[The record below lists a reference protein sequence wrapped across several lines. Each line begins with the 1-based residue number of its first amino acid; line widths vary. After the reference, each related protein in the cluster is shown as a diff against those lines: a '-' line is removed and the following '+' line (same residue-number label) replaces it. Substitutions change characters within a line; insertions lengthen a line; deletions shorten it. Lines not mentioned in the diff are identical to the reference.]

1 MLMNSKRFVRMSK
14 RCVSPFCLLAWP
26 VIFFFTHGIG
36 LGEEFTWKAGV
47 ATVAVTPDHPMWMAG
62 YASRTKPSEGVLS
75 ELHAKAL
82 AVEDPAG
89 SRAVI
94 VTTDLIGIP
103 RALRQ
108 QVIEGIPSRYKLNP
122 AGLLLNCSH
131 THCSPVVRDD
141 LEMSVM
147 YPLEPEQRKLVESYF
162 VELRQKLIGVIEAA
176 IDDLQ
181 PAKLSY
187 THAKCGFAMNRRLP
201 TKDGFQ
207 NSPYP
212 DGPTDH
218 DVPVLRVESADA
230 KLRAVVFGYACHNT
244 TTALMQF
251 NADYAGFAQTEI
263 EKAHPGVTAL
273 FVLGCGGDQNP
284 YPRGQIDWA
293 ITHGKTLAAAVEAAL
308 LPQPKPLSGPLKF
321 DLVEIDLPFE
331 GVRREELVAR
341 QDSKDLYEKRR
352 AIALLHDLETKGRI
366 RESYPYPVQV
376 LEFGSDLTL
385 VTLGGEVVIDFVL
398 RLKRELHHRPI
409 WVAGYSNDVMAY
421 IPSERVLREGGY
433 EGGGAMRFSNL
444 PGPWKP
450 GVEELIVSKVV
461 EMSQRLRGEPRK

>member
-1 MLMNSKRFVRMSK
+1 
-14 RCVSPFCLLAWP
+14 
-26 VIFFFTHGIG
+26 
-36 LGEEFTWKAGV
+36 
-47 ATVAVTPDHPMWMAG
+47 MWMAG
-62 YASRTKPSEGVLS
+62 YASRTKPSEGTLS

-82 AVEDPAG
+82 ALEDATG

-108 QVIEGIPSRYKLNP
+108 QVLEGLTGKHQLDP
-122 AGLLLNCSH
+122 AGLLINCSH

-147 YPLEPEQRKLVESYF
+147 YPLDAEQRQRVEGYF
-162 VELRQKLIGVIEAA
+162 VELRTKLIGVISAA
-176 IDDLQ
+176 FDDLV

-187 THAKCGFAMNRRLP
+187 SHARCGFAMNRRLP
-201 TKDGFQ
+201 TKDGYQ

-212 DGPTDH
+212 DGPVDH
-218 DVPVLRVESADA
+218 DVPVLRVESPDG
-230 KLRAVVFGYACHNT
+230 KLRAVAFGYACHNT
-244 TTALMQF
+244 TTGILQF

-284 YPRGQIDWA
+284 YPRSQIELA
-293 ITHGKTLAAAVEAAL
+293 MTHGKSLAMAVEAAL
-308 LPQPKPLSGPLKF
+308 LPQPRPLSGALKVG
-321 DLVEIDLPFE
+321 LKEIELPFE
-331 GVRREELVAR
+331 PVTREELQNR
-341 QDSKDLYEKRR
+341 RDSKDVYEQRR
-352 AIALLHDLETKGRI
+352 GAALLHELEKNGKV

-376 LEFGSDLTL
+376 LQFGGELTL
-385 VTLGGEVVIDFVL
+385 VALGGEVVIDYAL
-398 RLKRELHHRPI
+398 RLKQELGGTTV

-433 EGGGAMRFSNL
+433 EGGGAMRYTNL
-444 PGPWKP
+444 PNPWRP
-450 GVEELIVSKVV
+450 GLEQTIITTVRDLAG
-461 EMSQRLRGEPRK
+461 Q

>member
-1 MLMNSKRFVRMSK
+1 MNDLAFVR
-14 RCVSPFCLLAWP
+14 FCRNHASQARRIAWSL
-26 VIFFFTHGIG
+26 VVLCSCTVVFGDET
-36 LGEEFTWKAGV
+36 TWKAGV
-47 ATVAVTPDHPMWMAG
+47 ATVAVTPAQSMWMAG
-62 YASRTKPSEGVLS
+62 YASRVKPSEGVLS

-82 AVEDPAG
+82 AVEDSAG
-89 SRAVI
+89 ARAVI

-108 QVIEGIPSRYKLNP
+108 QVIEGIDARYKLNP

-147 YPLEPEQRKLVESYF
+147 YPLEPEQRTLVETYF
-162 VELRQKLIGVIEAA
+162 VELRKKLIGVICAA

-187 THAKCGFAMNRRLP
+187 SHAKCGFAMNRRLP

-212 DGPTDH
+212 EGPTDH
-218 DVPVLRVESADA
+218 DVQVLRVESTDA
-230 KLRAVVFGYACHNT
+230 RLRAVVFGYACHNT

-284 YPRGQIDWA
+284 YPRGHIEWA

-308 LPQPKPLSGPLKF
+308 LPQPKALSGPLRF

-331 GVRREELVAR
+331 GVRREDLQTR
-341 QDSKDLYEKRR
+341 LDSKDSYEKRR
-352 AIALLHDLETKGRI
+352 AIALLHDLETKGQI
-366 RESYPYPVQV
+366 RTSYPYPVQV
-376 LEFGSDLTL
+376 LEFGNGLTL
-385 VTLGGEVVIDFVL
+385 VTLGGEVVIDFAL
-398 RLKRELHHRPI
+398 RFKRELGDRPV

-450 GVEELIVSKVV
+450 GVEELIVSKVR
-461 EMSQRLRGEPRK
+461 SLSGRLRGASGQ